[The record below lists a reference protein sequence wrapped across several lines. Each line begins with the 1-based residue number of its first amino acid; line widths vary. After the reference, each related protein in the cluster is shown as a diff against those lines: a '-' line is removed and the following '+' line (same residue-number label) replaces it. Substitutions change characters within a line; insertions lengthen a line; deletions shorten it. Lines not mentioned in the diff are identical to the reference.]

1 MFVLLYIFNKAV
13 DIFLIILFLRIMVS
27 WLAPNSRN
35 DFVNILMSIVDPVL
49 NKCRVVIPVGRAYL
63 DLAPLIVYFGMKISQ
78 RVVNMIFIKFL

>member
-35 DFVNILMSIVDPVL
+35 DFVNILMSIVDPIL
-49 NKCRVVIPVGRAYL
+49 NKCRVVIPMGRAYL
-63 DLAPLIVYFGMKISQ
+63 DLAPLIVYFGIKIFQ
-78 RVVNMIFIKFL
+78 RVVNMIFFKFL